1 MKTQIDSFRDR
12 IKDASQADSHAGE
25 RISHKEAKQALAELK
40 SAPATEANLAVK
52 DVLDSALLT
61 AGGRKALQKF
71 LADSGAGGAVSATTL
86 ARLRAAFDRQ
96 TDVQWRAPGAA
107 LPVGVRFE
115 RAVLKDDADAGIRD
129 GFKYT
134 ALIPTGAIRPEG
146 SNENPNKATQ
156 FYVER
161 SGGLMGTT
169 QVAGPFSLAPRSAR
183 ELKELL
189 DSDAQK
195 RSDVITAAYP
205 KGYPKMTPAVIGA
218 IRDLDGKTYEVT
230 VDLVRFYDKKV
241 VGSHSVLVDVDPFK
255 VWSNPR
261 IEPFGPV
268 TPAIPDP
275 TFDTAPVVIG

>member
-12 IKDASQADSHAGE
+12 IKDASQADSPAGE

-40 SAPATEANLAVK
+40 GAPEVEANLAVQ
-52 DVLDSALLT
+52 DVLESARVT
-61 AGGRKALQKF
+61 AGGRLALVRF
-71 LADSGAGGAVSATTL
+71 LDDQGAGGKVSAATL

-96 TDVQWRAPGAA
+96 TEVQWRAPGAL

-115 RAVLKDDADAGIRD
+115 RATLRNDADNGIAD

-134 ALIPTGAIRPEG
+134 ALIPVGAIRPEA
-146 SNENPNKATQ
+146 SNEDPNKATQ
-156 FYVER
+156 FHVER
-161 SGGLMGTT
+161 TGGFMGTT

-183 ELKELL
+183 ELRELL
-189 DSDAQK
+189 ASGADK
-195 RSDVITAAYP
+195 RSDVITKAWP

-230 VDLVRFYDKKV
+230 VDLVRFYDKKI
-241 VGSHSVLVDVDPFK
+241 VGSQSVLVDVDPFK
-255 VWSNPR
+255 VWSNAR
-261 IEPFGPV
+261 IAPFGPV
-268 TPAIPDP
+268 SPAIPDP

>member
-1 MKTQIDSFRDR
+1 MKMQIDSFRNR

-25 RISHKEAKQALAELK
+25 RISHREAKRALAELK
-40 SAPATEANLAVK
+40 GAPATEAILAVK
-52 DVLDSALLT
+52 DVIESARLT
-61 AGGRKALQKF
+61 FGGRKALQKF
-71 LADSGAGGAVSATTL
+71 LCDNGAGG
-86 ARLRAAFDRQ
+86 
-96 TDVQWRAPGAA
+96 
-107 LPVGVRFE
+107 
-115 RAVLKDDADAGIRD
+115 
-129 GFKYT
+129 
-134 ALIPTGAIRPEG
+134 
-146 SNENPNKATQ
+146 
-156 FYVER
+156 
-161 SGGLMGTT
+161 
-169 QVAGPFSLAPRSAR
+169 PRSAQ

-189 DSDAQK
+189 THDAQK

-230 VDLVRFYDKKV
+230 VELVRFYDKKV
-241 VGSHSVLVDVDPFK
+241 VGSRSVLVDADPFK